1 MTEGRPWERGWEKV
15 RNNKK
20 ENHLPLIQDLGM
32 CPFFIIMRSCDI
44 LGTCTVH
51 HSTKNEGVN
60 SLASKTQYEHQSL
73 KQNNIL
79 WLLFSSQPYF
89 LFSRCGWVVC
99 LLAYPFFV
107 CFMMDLMLKI
117 LSVVA
122 KCQMIILLTIVKPKN
137 IWRKFV
143 LFNLPILL
151 FSGYETWTTYFFVMF
166 KTDQK
171 NANQLEILKFDW
183 NFFQLHFDSRR
194 LLYW

>member
-1 MTEGRPWERGWEKV
+1 
-15 RNNKK
+15 
-20 ENHLPLIQDLGM
+20 M

-51 HSTKNEGVN
+51 HSTKNDNFTEGGN
-60 SLASKTQYEHQSL
+60 SLASKTRYEHQSL

-79 WLLFSSQPYF
+79 WLRFSSQPYF

-122 KCQMIILLTIVKPKN
+122 KCQMIMAILLTIVKPKN
-137 IWRKFV
+137 I
-143 LFNLPILL
+143 
-151 FSGYETWTTYFFVMF
+151 
-166 KTDQK
+166 
-171 NANQLEILKFDW
+171 
-183 NFFQLHFDSRR
+183 
-194 LLYW
+194 

>member
-1 MTEGRPWERGWEKV
+1 
-15 RNNKK
+15 
-20 ENHLPLIQDLGM
+20 M

-51 HSTKNEGVN
+51 HSTKNDENFPEGVN
-60 SLASKTQYEHQSL
+60 SLASKTRYEHLSL

-79 WLLFSSQPYF
+79 WLRFSSQPYF

-122 KCQMIILLTIVKPKN
+122 KCQMIMAILLIIVKYLKKICFIQP
-137 IWRKFV
+137 
-143 LFNLPILL
+143 
-151 FSGYETWTTYFFVMF
+151 TYPTFFR
-166 KTDQK
+166 
-171 NANQLEILKFDW
+171 I
-183 NFFQLHFDSRR
+183 
-194 LLYW
+194 